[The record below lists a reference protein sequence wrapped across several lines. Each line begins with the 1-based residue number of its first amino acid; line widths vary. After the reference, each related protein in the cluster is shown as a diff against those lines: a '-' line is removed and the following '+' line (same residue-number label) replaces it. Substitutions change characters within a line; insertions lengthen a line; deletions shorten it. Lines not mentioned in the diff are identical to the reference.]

1 MIDKKR
7 ILEEGL
13 LEHYLTEELSEELT
27 IAVEETLEKDKELK
41 EHFDALEADFERMGM
56 EQAIAPPNA
65 IKVRLK
71 NAINQ
76 TEATKTNWVPLSIAA
91 GFALIFGLSTF
102 WLYVKWQ
109 DAESNLSTLQSQTSQ
124 LQRKMDN
131 LESEFRL
138 TSNRFES
145 INNPDVVPLVLYG
158 NQKAPNGKAVAYV
171 NHKSHLVLVNP
182 KGLPTLPKDKTYQ
195 MWSDVNGEMINMGTL
210 RTDNELVPLKYI
222 ENAES
227 LNITIEPAGGS
238 DHPTVEELVSY
249 VIL

>member
-13 LEHYLTEELSEELT
+13 LELYLTEELSEELT

-109 DAESNLSTLQSQTSQ
+109 GAESNLSTLQSQTSQ

>member
-1 MIDKKR
+1 MMEKKK

-13 LEHYLTEELSEELT
+13 LELYLTGELSEELT
-27 IAVEETLEKDKELK
+27 DAVEEALEQDKSLK
-41 EHFDALEADFERMGM
+41 EHFDALEADFERIGM
-56 EQAIAPPNA
+56 EQAIAPSTA
-65 IKVRLK
+65 VKIRLK
-71 NAINQ
+71 NTIDQ
-76 TEATKTNWVPLSIAA
+76 TKTTKTNWLPLSIAA

-102 WLYVKWQ
+102 WLYFKWQ

-124 LQRKMDN
+124 LQRQVGN

-138 TSNRFES
+138 TSNRFKS
-145 INNPDVVPLVLYG
+145 INNADVLPLVLYG

-171 NHKSHLVLVNP
+171 NHKSQLVLVNP
-182 KGLPTLPKDKTYQ
+182 KGLPSLPKDKTYQ

-210 RTDNELVPLKYI
+210 NTDNELVPLKYI

>member
-13 LEHYLTEELSEELT
+13 LELYLTEELSEELT